1 MYSQPLMLTYFN
13 DMAILGGS
21 VTTKSWPLLNTAD
34 GQKHTVMSLLK
45 VSCSLSSA
53 KKCFGASIPYTATRN
68 FTLAPEYINISHCD
82 KSCNITKSDLY
93 YKTITWYC
101 NKTGNSWTPLAAT
114 SRVQIET
121 QGCRYLYQL
130 WQSDHIPLLCAVGWA
145 FPFQRLVITVDTAA
159 KMAPL
164 TTATKV
170 VERPKQEEWRWKK
183 GYSEWKAEE
192 PENLGL
198 GPMLAC
204 SVCRLRV

>member
-1 MYSQPLMLTYFN
+1 MWCTHSHDDHISQPLMLTYLS
-13 DMAILGGS
+13 DMTILGGS
-21 VTTKSWPLLNTAD
+21 VTAKYWPLLNTAD

-53 KKCFGASIPYTATRN
+53 KKSFGASISYTTTHN
-68 FTLAPEYINISHCD
+68 FTLAHEYWSISHCD
-82 KSCNITKSDLY
+82 KSCNITKSDFH

-101 NKTGNSWTPLAAT
+101 NKKGNSWTPLAAT
-114 SRVQIET
+114 ARVQSET

-130 WQSDHIPLLCAVGWA
+130 WQSDHIPLLCAVAWA

-170 VERPKQEEWRWKK
+170 MERPKQKWR
-183 GYSEWKAEE
+183 
-192 PENLGL
+192 
-198 GPMLAC
+198 
-204 SVCRLRV
+204 